1 MKTRKPNDRDP
12 SQQRVQ
18 GTRVHGSHPADEAI
32 RVERYPYA
40 APSPIENLLYWL
52 IGSPIKSSLSLNER
66 LSKLKALAVFSSDPL
81 SSVAYATEEILLV
94 LVLAGAGAFALSVP
108 IAIVI
113 AMLLFIVAVSY
124 NQTIHAYPSGGGAY
138 IVAKDNLGTFPGL
151 VAGAALLTDYVLTVA
166 VSVSSGVAAI
176 VSALPSTEVFR
187 VEMAVGFILL
197 ITIAN
202 LRGLRESST
211 IFMAPT
217 YIFVGSIY
225 LLIGAGLFRYFF
237 LHETSVAATANVLPA
252 EVVESVGVFLLLR
265 AFASGC
271 TALTGVEAISNGVP
285 AFKPPESKNAAR
297 TLSVMAVIAI
307 SMFLGITFL
316 ARLYP
321 VIPEADHETVISQL
335 GRTIFG
341 EGPMWV
347 FLQAATTLILVL
359 AANTSFADFP
369 RLSAIMA
376 RDGFLPRLFVRIGQ
390 RLVFTTGILVLA
402 LVSIVLTVAFGAS
415 THNLIP
421 LYAIGVFVSFS
432 LSQAG
437 MVRHWWRLRGPQWRR
452 SIIVNSI
459 GAIATAV
466 VLSVLIL
473 TKFHDGA
480 YIVVILIPILVFGF
494 TRIKHHYR
502 IFQEQVIL
510 DEPAQPGTQP
520 NVIIVPVEHVDRIS
534 ERTLTVAQTIRG
546 QIEAVHVRSR
556 LDDDQ
561 AFNDG
566 WAQAHATTPLHM
578 IDRQTSSVAQALLAY
593 IRSAGIEHPE
603 ARIVVMVPEK
613 APRHV
618 WDLLLHNQTSLRLKL
633 ALLFEP
639 NKIVV
644 SVPYD
649 ERFDQDPEH
658 KAVTHNI
665 VIIPVARVDRATVR
679 TLSFADT
686 LEGDKTAVFIY
697 ADTVEAQQMRKEWE
711 AAGTDIPLLSI
722 ESPYR
727 SVTGPLLKYVDSL
740 SREHRDA
747 NIVVVLPEIIPRTR
761 WQLFLH
767 NQTVAP
773 IKYVLLFRPR
783 NRILI
788 SVPFHLVR

>member
-1 MKTRKPNDRDP
+1 MQTRKPNDRDTL
-12 SQQRVQ
+12 QQRVQ

-52 IGSPIKSSLSLNER
+52 IGSPIRSSLSLNER

-94 LVLAGAGAFALSVP
+94 LVLAGAGAFALSIP
-108 IAIVI
+108 IAITI
-113 AMLLFIVAVSY
+113 AILLFIVAVSY

-151 VAGAALLTDYVLTVA
+151 VAGAALLVDYVLTVA

-176 VSALPSTEVFR
+176 VSALPSSEVFR

-197 ITIAN
+197 ITVAN

-225 LLIGAGLFRYFF
+225 LLIGAGLFRYFL
-237 LHETSVAATANVLPA
+237 LHDTSVAATANVLPPDVA
-252 EVVESVGVFLLLR
+252 ESLGVFLILR

-285 AFKPPESKNAAR
+285 AFKPPESRNAAH
-297 TLSVMAVIAI
+297 TLSVMAAIAI
-307 SMFLGITFL
+307 SMFLGITLL

-335 GRTIFG
+335 GRTVFG

-347 FLQAATTLILVL
+347 ALQVATTLILVL

-376 RDGFLPRLFVRIGQ
+376 RDGFLPRVFVRIGQ
-390 RLVFTTGILVLA
+390 RLVFTTGILMLA
-402 LVSIVLTVAFGAS
+402 FLSIVLTVSFGAS

-437 MVRHWWRLRGPQWRR
+437 MVRHWWRLRGPHWRR
-452 SIIVNSI
+452 SSIINSI
-459 GAIATAV
+459 GALATAV
-466 VLSVLIL
+466 VLSVLVI
-473 TKFHDGA
+473 TKFRDGA
-480 YIVVILIPILVFGF
+480 YIVVILIPILVFSF
-494 TRIKHHYR
+494 TRIKHHYDL
-502 IFQEQVIL
+502 FQEQVRL
-510 DEPAQPGTQP
+510 DGTGYPSAQS
-520 NVIIVPVEHVDRIS
+520 NIIIVPVEHVDRIS
-534 ERTLTVAQTIRG
+534 ERTLSVAQTIRG
-546 QIEAVHVRSR
+546 QIDAVHVRSPLEDGQA
-556 LDDDQ
+556 LDER
-561 AFNDG
+561 
-566 WAQAHATTPLHM
+566 WAQSHAQTPLQI
-578 IDRQTSSVAQALLAY
+578 IDTQTSSVAQALLAY
-593 IRSAGIEHPE
+593 IHRVGIEHPE
-603 ARIVVMVPEK
+603 ARIVVMVPER

-618 WDLLLHNQTSLRLKL
+618 WDLFLHNRTSLRLKL

-644 SVPYD
+644 SVPHD
-649 ERFDQDPEH
+649 ERFDQDPDYM
-658 KAVTHNI
+658 AGNHNI
-665 VIIPVARVDRATVR
+665 VVIPIARVDKATLR
-679 TLSFADT
+679 TLSFANT
-686 LEGDKTAVFIY
+686 LAGTKTAVFIY
-697 ADTVEAQQMRKEWE
+697 ADTVEAQQMRKEWD
-711 AAGTDIPLLSI
+711 AAHIDIPLLSI

-727 SVTGPLLKYVDSL
+727 SVTGPLLKYIDSQAK
-740 SREHRDA
+740 EQRDA
-747 NIVVVLPEIIPRTR
+747 NIVVALPEIIPRSR